1 MHISEGVLSGSV
13 LLTGWA
19 FSITGIYIGLKK
31 TNPDKIVRTAM
42 LSSAFFLASLVNI
55 KVGVSSTHLSFL
67 APMGLIL
74 GWGIFPAVFTALL
87 LQSFL
92 FQFGGLLVLGANTFI
107 MSFSGLITFLIFGK
121 FIHNSKNNTLVFI
134 CSLMAGVFAVI
145 FAAFNVSLFL
155 FLSNRNFL
163 DTSKI
168 IFLAHVP
175 LAVVEGIVTAFLIT
189 WLKKTFP
196 DFLLQ

>member
-1 MHISEGVLSGSV
+1 MHDNNL
-13 LLTGWA
+13 
-19 FSITGIYIGLKK
+19 Y
-31 TNPDKIVRTAM
+31 
-42 LSSAFFLASLVNI
+42 
-55 KVGVSSTHLSFL
+55 
-67 APMGLIL
+67 
-74 GWGIFPAVFTALL
+74 
-87 LQSFL
+87 
-92 FQFGGLLVLGANTFI
+92 
-107 MSFSGLITFLIFGK
+107 
-121 FIHNSKNNTLVFI
+121 KNNSLVFI
-134 CSLMAGVFAVI
+134 CSLMAGAFAVI

-175 LAVVEGIVTAFLIT
+175 LAVIEGIVTAFLIT